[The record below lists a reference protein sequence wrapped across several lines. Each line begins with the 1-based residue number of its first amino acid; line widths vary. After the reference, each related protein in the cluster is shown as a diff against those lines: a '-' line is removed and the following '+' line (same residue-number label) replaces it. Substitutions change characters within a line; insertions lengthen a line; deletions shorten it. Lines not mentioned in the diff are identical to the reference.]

1 MSKLTSTNINEST
14 NISLGCQV
22 DRLEGRR
29 SVLGG
34 PDAMMAHSATVK
46 KDDGKW
52 KVDTSDPGLRRR
64 KTRPGDHD
72 GTTLLTPRTFLETGK
87 KKH

>member
-1 MSKLTSTNINEST
+1 MARW
-14 NISLGCQV
+14 QV

-34 PDAMMAHSATVK
+34 ADAVMAGHSATVK

-52 KVDTSDPGLRRR
+52 KVDTSYIGLSLRSA
-64 KTRPGDHD
+64 
-72 GTTLLTPRTFLETGK
+72 
-87 KKH
+87 

>member
-52 KVDTSDPGLRRR
+52 KVDTSYIGPGPQTE
-64 KTRPGDHD
+64 KNA
-72 GTTLLTPRTFLETGK
+72 TGGP
-87 KKH
+87 